1 MKKFYIIFCL
11 VLSIVFKVSAQSDPN
26 AKKILDAVGA
36 KFKSFKAI
44 SASFTMKSFTSKG
57 KPNGVKA
64 GTFSSK
70 GSKYL
75 IKQGKT
81 EILCD
86 GTKVYNY
93 DGANAITVADLSESS
108 QSLTP
113 QKILSG
119 AYDKEFTYKLIS
131 SAGNFHEIEMYPT
144 DKRKNFL
151 KVNVFVDKAKNII
164 SKARITDKSN
174 NVVEIA
180 FANLNTTANIADNL
194 FVFNKAKYPAS
205 VEILD

>member
-1 MKKFYIIFCL
+1 MNKFYTCFYIALLFL
-11 VLSIVFKVSAQSDPN
+11 VQVSAQTDPN
-26 AKKILDAVGA
+26 AKKILDAVGT
-36 KFKSFKAI
+36 KFKSFKAV
-44 SASFTMKSFTSKG
+44 SASFTMKSFSSKG
-57 KPNGVKA
+57 KANGVKA

-70 GSKYL
+70 GSKYI

-86 GTKVYNY
+86 GAKVYNY
-93 DGANAITVADLSESS
+93 DGANAISVSELDESS

-131 SAGNFHEIEMYPT
+131 SAGNFHELEMYPT
-144 DKRKNFL
+144 DKRKNFQ
-151 KVNVFVDKAKNII
+151 KVNVFIDKAKSII
-164 SKARITDKSN
+164 NKARITDKSN
-174 NVVEIA
+174 NVVELS
-180 FANLNTTANIADNL
+180 FANLNTNAKISDNL
-194 FVFNKAKYPAS
+194 FVFNKSNYPAS